1 MLIGAC
7 LATEDLSPR
16 PSDRTLAP
24 GAGKVRIAAVSGVK
38 GRRSLSGAT
47 VRIGEAHARDEW
59 NSALERAPRCD
70 LLQSWEW
77 GEFKLQSGGWR
88 PTRVLVWRGDEPVAG
103 VQLLSRRVVGI
114 QSVYAPRGPW
124 WQDDEALAVLVRW
137 LRRSL
142 RFTAPFLRADPLIE
156 DAAPLARLGF
166 RLAPRQVQPR
176 ASIVVDLSR
185 PADQILAGFDQQVR
199 YNTRLAERKN
209 VEVLQGN
216 TELVD
221 DFYRLLAETAE
232 RKGFVERDVSY
243 FRQLVTHFGEDAPV
257 FLARYDGRI
266 IYGAI
271 VVRFGATAYYLYG
284 ASGGERKVK
293 PSELVQY
300 RSMLWAKE
308 RGATH
313 YDMWGIPAHPTPENP
328 LYGVYRFKSGFGG
341 VEQRYCGALDLPLL
355 PAVGRASPGLEATAI
370 KLRSL
375 AAGKG
380 FRIEDH
386 LA

>member
-1 MLIGAC
+1 M
-7 LATEDLSPR
+7 
-16 PSDRTLAP
+16 
-24 GAGKVRIAAVSGVK
+24 
-38 GRRSLSGAT
+38 
-47 VRIGEAHARDEW
+47 
-59 NSALERAPRCD
+59 
-70 LLQSWEW
+70 
-77 GEFKLQSGGWR
+77 
-88 PTRVLVWRGDEPVAG
+88 
-103 VQLLSRRVVGI
+103 
-114 QSVYAPRGPW
+114 
-124 WQDDEALAVLVRW
+124 VRW

-142 RFTAPFLRADPLIE
+142 RFTAPFLRADPLLE
-156 DAAPLARLGF
+156 DAAPLTRLGF

-176 ASIVVDLSR
+176 ATIVVDLTPS
-185 PADQILAGFDQQVR
+185 PEDILAGFEQQVR
-199 YNTRLAERKN
+199 YNARLAERKQ
-209 VEVLQGN
+209 VEVLQGGLD
-216 TELVD
+216 LVD
-221 DFYRLLAETAE
+221 DFYALLAATAE
-232 RKGFVERDVSY
+232 RKGFAERDISY
-243 FRQLVTHFGEDAPV
+243 FRQLVGDFGDAAPV

-271 VVRFGATAYYLYG
+271 VVLFGATAYYLYG

-313 YDMWGIPAHPTPENP
+313 YDMWGIPAHPAPDNP

-375 AAGKG
+375 ASGKG

>member
-1 MLIGAC
+1 V
-7 LATEDLSPR
+7 
-16 PSDRTLAP
+16 TL
-24 GAGKVRIAAVSGVK
+24 RID
-38 GRRSLSGAT
+38 
-47 VRIGEAHARDEW
+47 EAHARDEW
-59 NSALERAPRCD
+59 NGALARAPRND

-77 GEFKLQSGGWR
+77 GEFKRHSGGWR
-88 PTRVLVWRGDEPVAG
+88 PTRVLVWRGEEPVAG
-103 VQLLSRRVVGI
+103 VQLLSRRVVGV

-124 WQDDEALAVLVRW
+124 WQDEDALAALVRW

-142 RFTAPFLRADPLIE
+142 RFTAPFLRVDPLIA
-156 DAAPLARLGF
+156 DATPLTRLGF

-176 ASIVVDLSR
+176 ASIVVDISR
-185 PADQILAGFDQQVR
+185 PADDILAAFDQQVR
-199 YNTRLAERKN
+199 YNARYAERKH
-209 VEVLQGN
+209 VEVLQGGI
-216 TELVD
+216 ELVD
-221 DFYRLLAETAE
+221 DFYRLLTSTAE
-232 RKGFVERDVSY
+232 RKGFAERDVSY
-243 FRQLVTHFGEDAPV
+243 FRQLVKDFGDDAPV

-271 VVRFGATAYYLYG
+271 VVIFASTAYYLYG

-308 RGATH
+308 RGATQ

-341 VEQRYCGALDLPLL
+341 VETRYCGALDLPLL
-355 PAVGRASPGLEATAI
+355 PAVGRASPALEATAI

>member
-1 MLIGAC
+1 M
-7 LATEDLSPR
+7 R
-16 PSDRTLAP
+16 
-24 GAGKVRIAAVSGVK
+24 GVK
-38 GRRSLSGAT
+38 GGRTLSGAT
-47 VRIGEAHARDEW
+47 VRIGEAGGREEW
-59 NSALERAPRCD
+59 NSALACAPRND
-70 LLQSWEW
+70 LLQSWQW
-77 GEFKLQSGGWR
+77 GEFKLHSGGWR
-88 PTRVLVWRGDEPVAG
+88 PTRVLAWRGDEPVAG
-103 VQLLSRRVVGI
+103 VQLLTRRVLGV

-124 WQDDEALAVLVRW
+124 WQDDEALAALVRW

-142 RFTAPFLRADPLIE
+142 RFAAPFLRVDPLIQ
-156 DAAPLARLGF
+156 DATPLTRLGF

-176 ASIVVDLSR
+176 ATIVVDLTP
-185 PADQILAGFDQQVR
+185 PANDILAGFDQQVR
-199 YNTRLAERKN
+199 YNARLAERKE
-209 VEVLQGN
+209 VEVLQGGI
-216 TELVD
+216 ELVD
-221 DFYRLLAETAE
+221 DFYSLLAATAE
-232 RKGFVERDVSY
+232 RKGFAERDISY
-243 FRQLVTHFGEDAPV
+243 FRQLVSDFGDDAPV
-257 FLARYDGRI
+257 FLARYDGKI

-271 VVRFGATAYYLYG
+271 VVLFGATAYYLYG

-308 RGATH
+308 RGATG

-341 VEQRYCGALDLPLL
+341 IEQRYCGALDLPLL